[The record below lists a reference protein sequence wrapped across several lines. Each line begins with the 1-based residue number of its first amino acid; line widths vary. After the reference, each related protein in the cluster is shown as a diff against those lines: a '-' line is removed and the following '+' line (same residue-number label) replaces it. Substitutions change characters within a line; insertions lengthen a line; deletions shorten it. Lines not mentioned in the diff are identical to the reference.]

1 MIFIEKNKKNIL
13 FAICILAI
21 LSIFLPYYSI
31 TSVGSVSTSYGGSSS
46 SLSFNVNG
54 TSLDSI
60 FMVPIVALLTMFFV
74 YKDSKFA
81 IWGFAILSLISI
93 AYITHLIGLSS
104 VSGSASANS
113 TVGDY
118 SVSASA
124 SAKATSSASYGL
136 FLLFVLS
143 LIGLYIRYSLYS
155 VGNVN
160 IKVIK
165 ALYILSIIISV
176 FCILFIAVVIAA
188 SYDSYDSSVKRDK
201 NFLTV
206 IIFTIIA
213 SLDIILLWPIMKLV
227 LQKNRLQLV
236 ENKDDIVINQIEEKN
251 KKIKKLFL
259 IFISVIII
267 LIAIPILDNL
277 RRGLNAFS

>member
-1 MIFIEKNKKNIL
+1 MIFIEKNQKNIL

-60 FMVPIVALLTMFFV
+60 FIVPIVALLTMFFV

-81 IWGFAILSLISI
+81 IWGFVILSLISI

-124 SAKATSSASYGL
+124 SAKATPSASYGL

-143 LIGLYIRYSLYS
+143 LIGLYIRYTLYS
-155 VGNVN
+155 VGNAN

-165 ALYILSIIISV
+165 MLYVLTIIISV
-176 FCILFIAVVIAA
+176 LCILLIFIAIATA
-188 SYDSYDSSVKRDK
+188 KDMVMRGKPFPFE
-201 NFLTV
+201 N
-206 IIFTIIA
+206 IIIIYS
-213 SLDIILLWPIMKLV
+213 SLDIILLWPIMRLV

-259 IFISVIII
+259 IFIAIII
-267 LIAIPILDNL
+267 ISIAIGILDNL